1 MIINLLAGMAITTIL
16 VFVNI
21 VAAGVVMV
29 MGTWLNE
36 QGTVTDPLL
45 WLIIMIAA
53 TWCALTFMQG
63 ALLQAKSLAERT
75 RP

>member
-1 MIINLLAGMAITTIL
+1 MILNLISGIAITTIL

-21 VAAGVVMV
+21 VAAGVAMV

-36 QGTVTDPLL
+36 QGVVTDPFL
-45 WLIIMIAA
+45 WLIIMAAA